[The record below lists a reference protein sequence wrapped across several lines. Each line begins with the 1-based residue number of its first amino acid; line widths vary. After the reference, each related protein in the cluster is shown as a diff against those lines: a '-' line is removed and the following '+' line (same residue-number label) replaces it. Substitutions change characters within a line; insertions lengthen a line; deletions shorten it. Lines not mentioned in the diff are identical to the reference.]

1 MAEQAHHL
9 DEVGRLAA
17 LLLDG
22 GLNPEDRRRLEQ
34 MLSSDEESLSY
45 YENYVEIHS
54 LLHWQHGLAEKRE
67 TGFLQSCS
75 PCASCPPVSTFPT
88 IALFDGAIDTA
99 TIYFSSGWPVAYLA
113 ATVIFGI
120 GLLIGSHVYV
130 SQPVQ
135 VARQSAPLPS
145 PPSASPLNRWPDHR
159 HGRLPVVDQRSE
171 IQCPG
176 PQDPR
181 PKT

>member
-22 GLNPEDRRRLEQ
+22 GLNLEDRRRLEQ

-75 PCASCPPVSTFPT
+75 PC
-88 IALFDGAIDTA
+88 
-99 TIYFSSGWPVAYLA
+99 LA
-113 ATVIFGI
+113 P
-120 GLLIGSHVYV
+120 
-130 SQPVQ
+130 Q
-135 VARQSAPLPS
+135 S
-145 PPSASPLNRWPDHR
+145 PPSRRLLCSTAPSTQPQFISRRAGRWR
-159 HGRLPVVDQRSE
+159 IWRQR
-171 IQCPG
+171 
-176 PQDPR
+176 
-181 PKT
+181 